1 MDSRTILR
9 FNPKM
14 GLQQTYLRHLH
25 ARIHRAS
32 TDTFSTPF
40 PKKPQHNPAQFT
52 QPEYGAKVQYEPD
65 ADTSEKLDA
74 NGKKRIQEV
83 LGTLLY
89 YARAVDPTLLVIV
102 SSLA

>member
-1 MDSRTILR
+1 MPGYIERALTR
-9 FNPKM
+9 F
-14 GLQQTYLRHLH
+14 RH
-25 ARIHRAS
+25 
-32 TDTFSTPF
+32 PF

-83 LGTLLY
+83 LGTLFY
-89 YARAVDPTLLVIV
+89 YARAVDPTLLVTV